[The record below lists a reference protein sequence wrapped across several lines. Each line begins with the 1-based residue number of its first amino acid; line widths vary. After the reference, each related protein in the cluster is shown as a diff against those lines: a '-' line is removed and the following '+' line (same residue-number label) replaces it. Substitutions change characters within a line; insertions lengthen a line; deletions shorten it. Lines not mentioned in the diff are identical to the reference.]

1 MTLLNLPQK
10 KKKSSVEELLVEK
23 DEAEKKQKHCY
34 WDNWIALTLTSAIFF
49 TARSMLTGEI
59 SALGFPGVIYM
70 GSGPIIFGVFYFTC
84 MRDLTIKNNPAD
96 ERKVSV
102 RKVIHRTWDN
112 RIDWW
117 TLFIVLVGG
126 VGIGAILVGVILAL

>member
-1 MTLLNLPQK
+1 
-10 KKKSSVEELLVEK
+10 
-23 DEAEKKQKHCY
+23 
-34 WDNWIALTLTSAIFF
+34 
-49 TARSMLTGEI
+49 MLTGEI

-84 MRDLTIKNNPAD
+84 MRDLSLKNNPAD
-96 ERKVSV
+96 EKNVSV
-102 RKVIHRTWDN
+102 RKVIHKTWDN

-126 VGIGAILVGVILAL
+126 VGIGAILVGVILALQVSRLAGLNIGIASAIWSFTPFFVAFLERILYGVGIKPY